1 MVEKNLD
8 EKDSKNNMD
17 SKLTDTTKEN
27 NFNDAE
33 FIDNLL
39 GKIDRYYTLSYKND
53 KNLEEMTSNDVE
65 NYVKTTYSNLK
76 EEYSDKFLRD
86 LTTFKI
92 YRDNLKA
99 SLEYR
104 SQTSNYFETLGIAI
118 STTLITIVLSPKN
131 KDWRAVELVL
141 SIVIIA
147 VILSL
152 IMKFINFLWR
162 RCKNSKLNKLK
173 IVNES
178 IHILEYKKE
187 KLTQKLEDKN
197 K

>member
-1 MVEKNLD
+1 
-8 EKDSKNNMD
+8 MD